1 MDEKTR
7 KEFEDRVVLDSL
19 SLKCEAGGDGHKSTA
34 VLSLYVDGVKKG
46 NFCSA
51 CAGVRANVEVETLI
65 RAVEVKSVIEPV
77 LEEVKV
83 EEPPK
88 PKKEKDNK

>member
-1 MDEKTR
+1 M
-7 KEFEDRVVLDSL
+7 
-19 SLKCEAGGDGHKSTA
+19 
-34 VLSLYVDGVKKG
+34 KKG

-65 RAVEVKSVIEPV
+65 RAAEVKSVIEPV

>member
-19 SLKCEAGGDGHKSTA
+19 SLKCDACNKSTA
-34 VLSLYVDGVKKG
+34 VLTLLVDGKKKG
-46 NFCSA
+46 NFCSP
-51 CAGVRANVEVETLI
+51 CAGVRSNIEVESLI
-65 RAVEVKSVIEPV
+65 RAAEAAKSVIEPV
-77 LEEVKV
+77 VEEVKV

-88 PKKEKDNK
+88 AKKEKDSK